1 MAIVVVAVKMV
12 VVNGLQVQI
21 MWWIMLRDAVCE
33 DTVDVLDVNIP
44 VFMSSCVSDGVYEAG
59 VVVFVVG
66 C

>member
-1 MAIVVVAVKMV
+1 MIV
-12 VVNGLQVQI
+12 VVNGLEVQI
-21 MWWIMLRDAVCE
+21 MWWIVLGDAEGE

-44 VFMSSCVSDGVYEAG
+44 VFMSSCVSNGVYEAG